1 MKFSIKKPRCESF
14 AYFCKKNI
22 SWYLETTISKQE
34 AWVKQKSVNILFYV
48 EVVIVCKWWCLHL
61 LLYDISYLSAA
72 FNSFEEQTNTCT
84 KHWGIEYL
92 DGEADEAINLI

>member
-1 MKFSIKKPRCESF
+1 MKFSIKKRNPMRIIHI
-14 AYFCKKNI
+14 YLLKNI

-34 AWVKQKSVNILFYV
+34 AWVKQTRVNILFYV
-48 EVVIVCKWWCLHL
+48 EVVIVCKCLHL

-84 KHWGIEYL
+84 QHWGINYL